1 MLFFFFKIL
10 SFSRTIEKRLG
21 RAFTAQGGLRRWTP
35 HLQNITTA
43 INNSINSSID
53 MKPSDVNRSNA
64 PALFDYTEQKKAI
77 YERKY
82 GTKFKLGDIVRIPIN
97 PKRDKLE
104 HRKDY
109 MPKWSKELYQI
120 VQIYHGDRV
129 LTFRLV
135 DSQGGPLDRR
145 YYNNELNL
153 VLPLSDMQ

>member
-1 MLFFFFKIL
+1 
-10 SFSRTIEKRLG
+10 
-21 RAFTAQGGLRRWTP
+21 
-35 HLQNITTA
+35 
-43 INNSINSSID
+43 

-64 PALFDYTEQKKAI
+64 PALFDYTEQKKAL
-77 YERKY
+77 YERNY

-109 MPKWSKELYQI
+109 MPKWSKGLYQI
-120 VQIYHGDRV
+120 VQIYHGDKV